1 MADDIEVGED
11 IEIAAVTDD
20 DGNVVGAVI
29 DDVIVAVGDEGAVVD
44 EIIEVVDADGNVIAI
59 DETISEYDAD
69 GELVD
74 EVEVGAVAEEE

>member
-44 EIIEVVDADGNVIAI
+44 EIIEVVDADGNVVAI

-74 EVEVGAVAEEE
+74 EVEVGAVAVDE